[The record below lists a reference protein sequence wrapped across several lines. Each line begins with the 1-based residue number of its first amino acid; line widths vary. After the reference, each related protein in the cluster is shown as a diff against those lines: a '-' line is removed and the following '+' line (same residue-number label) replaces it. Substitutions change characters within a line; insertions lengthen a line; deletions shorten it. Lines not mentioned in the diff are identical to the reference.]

1 MFYIPR
7 VMKYFSHLNSAAEM
21 IRLYDGKQPFHQFSK
36 VFFSRNKKYGSK
48 DRKSITHLCY
58 CYFRMGQAMKDEPIA
73 DRIIAGLFLCAEKT
87 NETLQSLKPE
97 WNEQVDICIKEK
109 CKMLSIEYPA
119 LNLFPLLNELSDGID
134 KESFNLSHLHQPDL
148 FIRIRPGYKDSV
160 INKLEASAINYSIP
174 ATDCIAMSNTTK
186 IDAILTINKEAVIQ
200 DYSSQR
206 VSELL
211 SLTGAHSKFPIKV
224 WDCCAASGGKS
235 ILAKDVLKDIEL
247 TVSDVRESIVVNLK
261 KRFLEAGIDRY
272 KSFIA
277 DISKPGTEKMYQLI
291 IADVPCTGSG
301 TWGRTPEQLC
311 YFDEKAIKE
320 YSALQKKIVGNII
333 PCLEKKGCLLYITCS
348 VFRKENEAMIQLLQE
363 EYPLE
368 LVTMEVL
375 KGYTMK
381 ADTMFAALLVKR

>member
-1 MFYIPR
+1 
-7 VMKYFSHLNSAAEM
+7 
-21 IRLYDGKQPFHQFSK
+21 
-36 VFFSRNKKYGSK
+36 
-48 DRKSITHLCY
+48 
-58 CYFRMGQAMKDEPIA
+58 MKDEPIA